1 MARKARTLA
10 ATQVK
15 ALATPGVYSDGGG
28 LSLRV
33 HPSGSKNWVVRTT
46 IKGKQTNI
54 GVGGYPE
61 ITLLKARNLA
71 ESKIK
76 EIKAGKNPVAANRE
90 VKRETLRIA
99 SIPTFRQAAQ
109 DTFNLNKGKWRS
121 ERHTEQWLTCLERY
135 AYPVVGDKRVDQIT
149 RSEVLEVLRPI
160 WDTVTE
166 TAYRVRQRMEAVFG
180 YAIANEWRD
189 SNPADKTVSKALPHS
204 PRQKHHHAA
213 LPYADVPAAIRA
225 AHESTADQV
234 TKLAFEFMVLTA
246 ARAGEA
252 RLADWSEI
260 DLDAAT
266 WTIPAHK
273 MKGNRTHR
281 VPLSDRAV
289 TILQEAKAFDQGNG
303 VVFPSSRNGKPL
315 SDMCFTNLLRRLEIA
330 AVPHGFRASFK
341 DFALETF
348 EAFGPLLSEAAL
360 AHKLGSTLE
369 STYTRTD
376 LLEQRRPLMQSW
388 GTHVDAKPL

>member
-10 ATQVK
+10 ATWVK
-15 ALATPGVYSDGGG
+15 AVVKPGTYPDGGG

-204 PRQKHHHAA
+204 PRQKKHHAA
-213 LPYADVPAAIRA
+213 LPYAEVPGAVRA

-348 EAFGPLLSEAAL
+348 EAYGPLLSEAAL

-388 GTHVDAKPL
+388 GTYVDALPF

>member
-1 MARKARTLA
+1 MARKRRSLP
-10 ATQVK
+10 ATWVK
-15 ALATPGVYSDGGG
+15 AVVKPGTYPDGGG

-46 IKGKQTNI
+46 INGKQTNI
-54 GVGGYPE
+54 GVGGYPDV
-61 ITLLKARNLA
+61 TLLKARNLA

-121 ERHTEQWLTCLERY
+121 QRHTEQWLTCLERY
-135 AYPVVGDKRVDQIT
+135 ANPVIGEKRVDQIT

-160 WDTVTE
+160 WSITTE
-166 TAYRVRQRMEAVFG
+166 TAMRVRQRMEAVFS
-180 YAIANEWRD
+180 YAVANEWRD
-189 SNPADKTVSKALPHS
+189 SNPADKTVSKALPYS
-204 PRQKHHHAA
+204 PRQKKHHAA
-213 LPYADVPAAIRA
+213 LPYADVSAAIRA
-225 AHESTADQV
+225 AKESTADQV
-234 TKLAFEFMVLTA
+234 TKLAFEFLVLTA
-246 ARAGEA
+246 GRAGEVRNA
-252 RLADWSEI
+252 VWDEI
-260 DLDAAT
+260 DIDAAT
-266 WTIPAHK
+266 WTIPAKK

-303 VVFPSSRNGKPL
+303 VIFPSSRNGKPL
-315 SDMCFTNLLRRLEIA
+315 SDTCFINLLRRLEVA

-376 LLEQRRPLMQSW
+376 LLEQRRPVMQSW
-388 GTHVDAKPL
+388 ADYLDPLPF

>member
-1 MARKARTLA
+1 MARKSKTLA

-15 ALATPGVYSDGGG
+15 AMVKPGTYPDGGG

-46 IKGKQTNI
+46 INGKQTNI

-121 ERHTEQWLTCLERY
+121 QRHTEQWLTCLERY
-135 AYPVVGDKRVDQIT
+135 AYPVIGDKRVDQIT

-166 TAYRVRQRMEAVFG
+166 TAQRVRQRMEAVFG

-204 PRQKHHHAA
+204 PRQKKHHPA

-225 AHESTADQV
+225 AQGSTADTL
-234 TKLAFEFMVLTA
+234 TKLAFTFLVLTA
-246 ARAGEA
+246 ARAGEV
-252 RLADWSEI
+252 RGADWSEI

-273 MKGNRTHR
+273 MKANRTHR

-289 TILQEAKAFDQGNG
+289 TVLQEAKAFDQGNG

-315 SDMCFTNLLRRLEIA
+315 SDMCFTNLLRRLEIP

-376 LLEQRRPLMQSW
+376 LLEQRRPVMQSW
-388 GTHVDAKPL
+388 SDFLNPVPS

>member
-10 ATQVK
+10 ATWVK
-15 ALATPGVYSDGGG
+15 AVVKPGTYSDGGG

-46 IKGKQTNI
+46 INGKQTNI
-54 GVGGYPE
+54 GLGGYPE

-121 ERHTEQWLTCLERY
+121 QRHTEQWLTCLEKY

-166 TAYRVRQRMEAVFG
+166 TANRVRQRMEAVFG

-204 PRQKHHHAA
+204 PRQKKHHPA

-234 TKLAFEFMVLTA
+234 TILGFEFMVLTA
-246 ARAGEA
+246 ARAGEV

-260 DLDAAT
+260 DLSAGV
-266 WTIPAHK
+266 WEIPAHK
-273 MKGNRTHR
+273 MKANRTHR

-289 TILQEAKAFDQGNG
+289 TVLQEAKAFDQGNG

-315 SDMCFTNLLRRLEIA
+315 SDMCFTRMLERMGIA

-376 LLEQRRPLMQSW
+376 LLEQRRELMKSW
-388 GTHVDAKPL
+388 SDFLSPVPS

>member
-10 ATQVK
+10 ATWVK
-15 ALATPGVYSDGGG
+15 AVVKPGTYPDGGG

-348 EAFGPLLSEAAL
+348 EAYGPLLSEAAL

-388 GTHVDAKPL
+388 GTYVDALPF

>member
-10 ATQVK
+10 ATWVK
-15 ALATPGVYSDGGG
+15 AVVKPGTYPDGGG

-303 VVFPSSRNGKPL
+303 VAFPSSRNGKPL

-348 EAFGPLLSEAAL
+348 EAYGPLLSEAAL

-388 GTHVDAKPL
+388 GIYVDALPF

>member
-10 ATQVK
+10 ATWVK
-15 ALATPGVYSDGGG
+15 AVVKPGTYPDGGG

-246 ARAGEA
+246 ARAGEV

-273 MKGNRTHR
+273 MKANRTHR

-360 AHKLGSTLE
+360 AHSLGSTLE

-376 LLEQRRPLMQSW
+376 LLEQRRPVMQSW
-388 GTHVDAKPL
+388 ADYLDPLPF

>member
-1 MARKARTLA
+1 MVEAGRRT
-10 ATQVK
+10 
-15 ALATPGVYSDGGG
+15 PDGGG

>member
-10 ATQVK
+10 ATWVK
-15 ALATPGVYSDGGG
+15 AVVKPGTYPDGGG

-246 ARAGEA
+246 ARAGEV

-273 MKGNRTHR
+273 MKANRTHR

-289 TILQEAKAFDQGNG
+289 TVLQEAKAFDQGNG

-315 SDMCFTNLLRRLEIA
+315 SDMCFTNLLRRLEVA

-376 LLEQRRPLMQSW
+376 LLEQRRPVMQSW
-388 GTHVDAKPL
+388 ADFLNSVPF

>member
-10 ATQVK
+10 ATWVK
-15 ALATPGVYSDGGG
+15 AVVKPGTYPDGGG

>member
-10 ATQVK
+10 ATWVK
-15 ALATPGVYSDGGG
+15 AVVKPGTYPDGGG

-330 AVPHGFRASFK
+330 SVPHGFRASFK

-348 EAFGPLLSEAAL
+348 EAYGPLLSEAAL

-388 GTHVDAKPL
+388 GTYVDALPF

>member
-1 MARKARTLA
+1 MARKSKSLA

-46 IKGKQTNI
+46 INGKQTNI
-54 GVGGYPE
+54 GLGGYPE

-76 EIKAGKNPVAANRE
+76 EIKAGKNPVAARRE
-90 VKRETLRIA
+90 VRWEVRRIA
-99 SIPTFRQAAQ
+99 SIPTFKQAAQ
-109 DTFNLNKGKWRS
+109 DTFSLNKGKWRS
-121 ERHTEQWLTCLERY
+121 ERHTEQWLTCLERH
-135 AYPVVGDKRVDQIT
+135 AYPVIGDKLVDKIT

-160 WDTVTE
+160 WVTTTE

-180 YAIANEWRD
+180 YAIANEWRET
-189 SNPADKTVSKALPHS
+189 NPADKTVAKALPHS
-204 PRQKHHHAA
+204 PRQKKHHAA
-213 LPYADVPAAIRA
+213 LPYAEVPGAVRA
-225 AHESTADQV
+225 AQASTADPV

-252 RLADWSEI
+252 RLADWREI

-273 MKGNRTHR
+273 MKANRTHR

-289 TILQEAKAFDQGNG
+289 AVLQDAKAFDCGNG
-303 VVFPSSRNGKPL
+303 VVFPSSRKGGPL
-315 SDMCFTNLLRRLEIA
+315 SDMCFTNLLRRMEVD

-348 EAFGPLLSEAAL
+348 EAYGPLLSEAAL

-388 GTHVDAKPL
+388 ADYLDPLPF

>member
-10 ATQVK
+10 ATWVK
-15 ALATPGVYSDGGG
+15 AVVKPGTYPDGGG

-46 IKGKQTNI
+46 INGKQTNI

-121 ERHTEQWLTCLERY
+121 QRHTEQWLTCLEKY

-225 AHESTADQV
+225 AHESTADSI
-234 TKLAFEFMVLTA
+234 TILGFEFMVLTA
-246 ARAGEA
+246 SRAGEA
-252 RLADWSEI
+252 RLADWSER
-260 DLDAAT
+260 DVDAAT

-273 MKGNRTHR
+273 MKANRTHR

-289 TILQEAKAFDQGNG
+289 TVLQEAKAFDQGHG

-376 LLEQRRPLMQSW
+376 LLEQRRPVMQSW
-388 GTHVDAKPL
+388 ADYLFPLPF

>member
-10 ATQVK
+10 ATWVK
-15 ALATPGVYSDGGG
+15 AVVKPGTYPDGGG

-348 EAFGPLLSEAAL
+348 EAYGPLLSEAAL

-388 GTHVDAKPL
+388 GIYVDALPF

>member
-10 ATQVK
+10 ATWVK
-15 ALATPGVYSDGGG
+15 AVVKPGTYSDGGG

-99 SIPTFRQAAQ
+99 SIPTFRRAAE

-121 ERHTEQWLTCLERY
+121 ERHTEQWLISLEKY

-166 TAYRVRQRMEAVFG
+166 TANRVRQRMEAVFG

-204 PRQKHHHAA
+204 PRQKKHHPA

-369 STYTRTD
+369 STYIRTD
-376 LLEQRRPLMQSW
+376 LLEQRRPVMQSW
-388 GTHVDAKPL
+388 SDFLTPAPS